1 MVHPDPGSRPSST
14 RLLANSSLN
23 PSMNKSRSQL
33 YKELREAK
41 EKVAL
46 LENIIVNTP
55 RDTAQKSLTHNKENN
70 EPGPKMAKRLI
81 GRGTAKS
88 NSCLL

>member
-46 LENIIVNTP
+46 LEKIIVSTP
-55 RDTAQKSLTHNKENN
+55 RDMTQNKENN
-70 EPGPKMAKRLI
+70 EPGRKVAKRLI

>member
-46 LENIIVNTP
+46 LEKIIVNTP
-55 RDTAQKSLTHNKENN
+55 RDMAQNKENN
-70 EPGPKMAKRLI
+70 EPGRKVAKRLI

>member
-46 LENIIVNTP
+46 LEKIIVNAP
-55 RDTAQKSLTHNKENN
+55 RDMTQNKENN
-70 EPGPKMAKRLI
+70 EPGRKVAKRLI